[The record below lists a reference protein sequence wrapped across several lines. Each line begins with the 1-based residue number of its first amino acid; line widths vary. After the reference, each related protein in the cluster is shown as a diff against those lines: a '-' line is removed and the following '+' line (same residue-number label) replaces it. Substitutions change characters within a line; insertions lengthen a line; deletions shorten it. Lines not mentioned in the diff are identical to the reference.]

1 MPATAHPPVGAAS
14 AATVATPATGQSP
27 IAATVHVLMREIEA
41 DPTRP
46 LRLAD
51 LARRSGYS
59 AAHLQRN
66 FTAIAG
72 SSPKAFQ
79 TAARMRRLKQ
89 GLRSPAS
96 VADAIADAGFGSTS
110 RLYEKTD
117 AELGMTPTE
126 YRRGGAGLTIAW
138 ATGATPLGRVL
149 IGATA
154 RGICALA
161 FGDSDAALARDLAAE
176 FPAATLAPMPAA
188 SRPEFT
194 RWMRALND
202 HLAGKLPTLDLP
214 LDVQGTAFQLLVWR
228 YLRKVPRGETRSYRE
243 VAAGIGRPGAARA
256 VATACAGNRVAVA
269 IPCHRVIRGDGR
281 LSGYRWGVVRK
292 RALLAAERAAG
303 GR

>member
-1 MPATAHPPVGAAS
+1 MSTVPRPAGAAA
-14 AATVATPATGQSP
+14 AATRPTP
-27 IAATVHVLMREIEA
+27 IAATVHALMREIEA

-51 LARRSGYS
+51 LARRAGYS

-79 TAARMRRLKQ
+79 TAARMRLVRK
-89 GLRSPAS
+89 GLRSPAT
-96 VADAIADAGFGSTS
+96 VTDAIAAAGFGSTS

-126 YRRGGAGLTIAW
+126 YRRGGAGLTIGW
-138 ATGATPLGRVL
+138 ATGGTPLGRVL

-161 FGDSDAALARDLAAE
+161 FGDSDAALARDLRAE
-176 FPAATLAPMPAA
+176 YPAATLQPMPAA
-188 SRPEFT
+188 SRGEFA
-194 RWMRALND
+194 RWMAALNAY
-202 HLAGKLPTLDLP
+202 LAGKLRTLDLP

-228 YLRKVPRGETRSYRE
+228 YLRTVPRGQTRSYAE
-243 VAAGIGRPGAARA
+243 VAAGIGRPEAARA
-256 VATACAGNRVAVA
+256 VATACAGNRVAIA
-269 IPCHRVIRGDGR
+269 IPCHRVVRGDGG
-281 LSGYRWGVVRK
+281 LSGYRWGPARK
-292 RALLAAERAAG
+292 RALLGMEQAG
-303 GR
+303 G

>member
-1 MPATAHPPVGAAS
+1 MT
-14 AATVATPATGQSP
+14 TPAHAPDSIPARPARRPSP
-27 IAATVHVLMREIEA
+27 IAATVHALMREIEA

-79 TAARMRRLKQ
+79 VAARMRLLKK
-89 GLRSPAS
+89 GLRSPAN
-96 VADAIADAGFGSTS
+96 VTAAIQEAGFGSTS
-110 RLYEKTD
+110 RLYEKAD

-126 YRRGGAGLTIAW
+126 YRRGGAGLTIGW
-138 ATGATPLGRVL
+138 ATGETPLGRVL
-149 IGATA
+149 IGATS

-161 FGDSDAALARDLAAE
+161 FGASDAALARDLAAE
-176 FPAATLAPMPAA
+176 FPAATLQPMPTT
-188 SRPEFT
+188 SRAEFA
-194 RWMRALND
+194 RWMAALNGY
-202 HLAGKLPTLDLP
+202 LAGKLPQLELP

-228 YLRKVPRGETRSYRE
+228 YLRTVPRGQTRSYAE
-243 VAAGIGRPGAARA
+243 VAREIGRPDAARA
-256 VATACAGNRVAVA
+256 VARACAGNRVAIA
-269 IPCHRVIRGDGR
+269 IPCHRVVRGDGA
-281 LSGYRWGVVRK
+281 LSGYRWGVQRK
-292 RALLAAERAAG
+292 RALLDAEALAAD